1 MEVDFNSFESILAA
15 VDTRLVLNLSDD
27 QDELVSSDRGKGKC
41 YG

>member
-27 QDELVSSDRGKGKC
+27 QDELVSSDRGKGK
-41 YG
+41 